1 MLYHTIVL
9 AQADAPAPAP
19 AAPANAPK
27 GGAEGMIIWVPLI
40 VMIVAM
46 FWITSRSQ
54 KKQRERHQEM
64 VNALQKGSDVVI
76 AGGLYGKI
84 VEVKDDSFLVEIAK
98 DTRVEVA
105 KGAIN
110 ARPGKEETPEKG
122 K

>member
-84 VEVKDDSFLVEIAK
+84 VEVKDESFLVEIAK

-110 ARPGKEETPEKG
+110 ARPTKDAAPEKS